1 MCSPWPPEAHFW
13 EPTLANQLSK
23 IHFLDLR
30 MPEFRNQWAIFL
42 AFIAF
47 LPVRFA
53 FFRLQP
59 PIRISIFAGKNVY
72 FLFMSPLG
80 NLRLALLSLSNAFYI
95 TCFILSDWFS
105 HFWCFLTCFHVIF
118 LQILWKCAPRPR
130 WEAYFR
136 RAIFANILR
145 KTMFPYPKRLQNR
158 HVWRAISALCCS
170 KNSMFRRLSGKWPA
184 LEVLFSITSV
194 LACSF
199 KHIFVFSVLTLP
211 LFLGSS
217 TDLHFRKP
225 HATRRHRVA
234 PHRRHPCQVRGR
246 FGPTRRPWK
255 CGAAILGCRT
265 TRANLRLPFEPSMHS
280 ITYEFNIFTHVEL
293 ADFEFHAFFHPPAI
307 VCQAWI
313 EGRRCALPRGPSI

>member
-30 MPEFRNQWAIFL
+30 MPEFRDQWAIFL
-42 AFIAF
+42 AFIAL

-72 FLFMSPLG
+72 FLFMGPLG

-105 HFWCFLTCFHVIF
+105 HFWCFLTCFLFIF

-136 RAIFANILR
+136 RAIFANILC
-145 KTMFPYPKRLQNR
+145 KTMFPYPNWLQS
-158 HVWRAISALCCS
+158 H
-170 KNSMFRRLSGKWPA
+170 
-184 LEVLFSITSV
+184 
-194 LACSF
+194 
-199 KHIFVFSVLTLP
+199 
-211 LFLGSS
+211 
-217 TDLHFRKP
+217 
-225 HATRRHRVA
+225 
-234 PHRRHPCQVRGR
+234 
-246 FGPTRRPWK
+246 
-255 CGAAILGCRT
+255 
-265 TRANLRLPFEPSMHS
+265 
-280 ITYEFNIFTHVEL
+280 
-293 ADFEFHAFFHPPAI
+293 
-307 VCQAWI
+307 
-313 EGRRCALPRGPSI
+313 